1 MDGSG
6 RKRGAAGTAAI
17 LMHMAGTEVAG
28 SGDSAG
34 TRDSARGWHQIQLAV
49 LGFVGLCGVLQR
61 GRPENPTWLQ
71 TLAALL
77 IFGALAT
84 ALIAIAVVGRVAWPP
99 ARPPAQPARQLKA
112 GILLTFLAV
121 AMLALGTSSMWWPQ
135 SHESGEQAQVQV
147 QAADGQTF
155 CGPLTETRAGTLG
168 VQTDQGP
175 VVLRLSD
182 VAAVG
187 PAGACD

>member
-1 MDGSG
+1 
-6 RKRGAAGTAAI
+6 
-17 LMHMAGTEVAG
+17 MAGTEVAG

-61 GRPENPTWLQ
+61 GRPENPDWLQ

-84 ALIAIAVVGRVAWPP
+84 SLVAIAVVGRVAWPP
-99 ARPPAQPARQLKA
+99 ARSPEQPARQLKT

-135 SHESGEQAQVQV
+135 SEEAGGEQVQV
-147 QAADGQTF
+147 QAANGQTV
-155 CGPLTETRAGTLG
+155 CGRLTESRDGTVG
-168 VQTDQGP
+168 VQTDAGP
-175 VVLRLSD
+175 VVIRLAD
-182 VAAVG
+182 VAAVR
-187 PAGACD
+187 PAEACN